1 MPSFNFKPQFADDV
15 ENYIKLQTIRS
26 TRRGKVGDTAYL
38 YTGMRTK
45 KCRKLGE
52 GILTEI
58 RSVYIVD
65 NYVYVQSG
73 DEYFTTEKLD
83 EFART
88 DGFRNWVEMKAWFS
102 NQYGLPYSGCMHKWK
117 PKEKEIK
124 NG

>member
-88 DGFRNWVEMKAWFS
+88 DGFRNWRNESMV
-102 NQYGLPYSGCMHKWK
+102 Q
-117 PKEKEIK
+117 
-124 NG
+124 